1 MMKFHSNQGVQFSK
15 IISCKT
21 RNKLLN
27 LPWIRIFMVS
37 LLCIMVM
44 SCERTNK
51 FILHKMQSKPT
62 PNCTLFLLFTSQING
77 HFDSWFQPS
86 FDDVCYMDSV
96 ITRVTLSEVE
106 PEKFAISK
114 PHIKQTKKLLK
125 EALVAERGEEDVL
138 LDGGIEKLVG
148 RDNNNNDYN
157 NYCYWA
163 LRI

>member
-1 MMKFHSNQGVQFSK
+1 
-15 IISCKT
+15 
-21 RNKLLN
+21 
-27 LPWIRIFMVS
+27 
-37 LLCIMVM
+37 
-44 SCERTNK
+44 
-51 FILHKMQSKPT
+51 
-62 PNCTLFLLFTSQING
+62 
-77 HFDSWFQPS
+77 
-86 FDDVCYMDSV
+86 MDSV

-148 RDNNNNDYN
+148 RDNNNNNDYSN

>member
-1 MMKFHSNQGVQFSK
+1 
-15 IISCKT
+15 
-21 RNKLLN
+21 
-27 LPWIRIFMVS
+27 
-37 LLCIMVM
+37 
-44 SCERTNK
+44 
-51 FILHKMQSKPT
+51 
-62 PNCTLFLLFTSQING
+62 
-77 HFDSWFQPS
+77 
-86 FDDVCYMDSV
+86 MDSV

>member
-1 MMKFHSNQGVQFSK
+1 
-15 IISCKT
+15 
-21 RNKLLN
+21 
-27 LPWIRIFMVS
+27 
-37 LLCIMVM
+37 
-44 SCERTNK
+44 
-51 FILHKMQSKPT
+51 
-62 PNCTLFLLFTSQING
+62 
-77 HFDSWFQPS
+77 
-86 FDDVCYMDSV
+86 MDSV

-138 LDGGIEKLVG
+138 LDGGIEKLVD

-163 LRI
+163 L

>member
-1 MMKFHSNQGVQFSK
+1 
-15 IISCKT
+15 
-21 RNKLLN
+21 
-27 LPWIRIFMVS
+27 
-37 LLCIMVM
+37 
-44 SCERTNK
+44 
-51 FILHKMQSKPT
+51 
-62 PNCTLFLLFTSQING
+62 
-77 HFDSWFQPS
+77 
-86 FDDVCYMDSV
+86 MDSV

-148 RDNNNNDYN
+148 RDNNNDYN

>member
-1 MMKFHSNQGVQFSK
+1 
-15 IISCKT
+15 
-21 RNKLLN
+21 
-27 LPWIRIFMVS
+27 
-37 LLCIMVM
+37 
-44 SCERTNK
+44 
-51 FILHKMQSKPT
+51 
-62 PNCTLFLLFTSQING
+62 
-77 HFDSWFQPS
+77 
-86 FDDVCYMDSV
+86 MDSV

-148 RDNNNNDYN
+148 RDNNNNNDYNN